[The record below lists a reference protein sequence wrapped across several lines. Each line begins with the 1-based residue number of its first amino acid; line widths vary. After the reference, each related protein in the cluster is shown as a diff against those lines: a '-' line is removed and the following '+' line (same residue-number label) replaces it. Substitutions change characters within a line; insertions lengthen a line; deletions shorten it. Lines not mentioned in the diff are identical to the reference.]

1 MASKKL
7 SKVYSTFKMSSL
19 VDLEQNV
26 MLVKT
31 FKNFPENITK
41 TAIMEHEKITMKNIN
56 RQFKNYLYSRG
67 TAKGLLRC
75 KPRGVNEFKR

>member
-7 SKVYSTFKMSSL
+7 SKVYSTFK
-19 VDLEQNV
+19 NV
-26 MLVKT
+26 IISRPRTECYVSKD

-41 TAIMEHEKITMKNIN
+41 TAIMEHEKITMKIIN

-67 TAKGLLRC
+67 TAKGLLRF

>member
-1 MASKKL
+1 
-7 SKVYSTFKMSSL
+7 MSSL

-31 FKNFPENITK
+31 LKTNFSENITK
-41 TAIMEHEKITMKNIN
+41 TAIMEQEKITMKNIS

-67 TAKGLLRC
+67 TAKGLLRF
-75 KPRGVNEFKR
+75 KPREREVSMNSKGE